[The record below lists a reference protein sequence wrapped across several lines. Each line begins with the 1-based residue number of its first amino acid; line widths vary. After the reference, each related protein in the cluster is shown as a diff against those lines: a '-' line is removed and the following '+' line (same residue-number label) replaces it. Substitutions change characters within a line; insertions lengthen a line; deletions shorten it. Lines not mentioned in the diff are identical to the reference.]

1 MRISG
6 NLSWHLRKIMIQRS
20 WGPLKSISIRMARE
34 PLFHRCGKWP
44 THQKI
49 VDHPIIFSQLM
60 LPILPVFCPSVCPVC
75 QFISAYYP
83 IPGSHSWFPRP
94 PMPTRKLDMGR
105 HRSPQ
110 GMQCNSLYR
119 QFVTVES
126 NKTIRPYESHKLG
139 TYASASGF
147 LKGIVDPN
155 CFCGPS
161 FEGWKIDNDIPFTSN
176 NSLRSAVQLQCSTYK
191 HPDKSN
197 QQTRMQSRKTLLWNK
212 LFQQSCTFFPCHR
225 TSVDCGVWGVKTLE
239 CWVGNVM
246 CRVRTGDCGV

>member
-1 MRISG
+1 MSRVTLETSWNHENFWKSVVTSSENHDSEVLRSSQIDLNKNGKRTTLPQMWKMTNAPKNSWPSHYFFPIDVADSPV
-6 NLSWHLRKIMIQRS
+6 LSS
-20 WGPLKSISIRMARE
+20 
-34 PLFHRCGKWP
+34 
-44 THQKI
+44 
-49 VDHPIIFSQLM
+49 
-60 LPILPVFCPSVCPVC
+60 FCPSVCPVC

-225 TSVDCGVWGVKTLE
+225 TV
-239 CWVGNVM
+239 
-246 CRVRTGDCGV
+246 